1 MGVHLCKRG
10 CIFVTIYTGLALN
23 KQIFAAAHEL
33 YHIYRYVNDQKDDFA
48 ARGSLLTTKE
58 ADTPAPAK
66 RTARQTRFSPQPDF
80 PKMNMSEVFLH
91 IWDGSMVMGCDG
103 FMTEK

>member
-10 CIFVTIYTGLALN
+10 CIFVTINTGLALN

-58 ADTPAPAK
+58 ADTPCTSEEDCEANA
-66 RTARQTRFSPQPDF
+66 FQPSAGL
-80 PKMNMSEVFLH
+80 SEDEYERSVSAHL
-91 IWDGSMVMGCDG
+91 GRKPGYGV
-103 FMTEK
+103 